1 MFITFLISALAHE
14 YLISGACR
22 ILTYWAFLAMMF
34 QIPMIVF
41 MDLFKSQL
49 EKSQIGNVVFWV
61 SFCIIG
67 QPIAV
72 LIYAY
77 QAYQSLK

>member
-1 MFITFLISALAHE
+1 LSAIAHE

-22 ILTYWAFLAMMF
+22 ILTYWAFIAMMF
-34 QIPMIVF
+34 QIPMVAV
-41 MDLFKSQL
+41 MDIFRKQL

-67 QPIAV
+67 QPVAV
-72 LIYAY
+72 LIYSY
-77 QAYQSLK
+77 QAYTSLKA